1 MIETAA
7 QSRGRER
14 EEGGDRMGV
23 RSAAA
28 DRRCCTQSFQGG
40 IHGHMQVP
48 TSCRMSPGEGGGAL
62 LHWEL
67 EALRESF
74 LEEVTF
80 KPSVEG

>member
-1 MIETAA
+1 
-7 QSRGRER
+7 
-14 EEGGDRMGV
+14 MGV

-40 IHGHMQVP
+40 LHGHMQVP